1 MTTEEKELLEEYTNF
16 LLQEGYVDA
25 DIYAEPPSQ
34 GVTVIDLFILK
45 KTSEAYKEKK

>member
-1 MTTEEKELLEEYTNF
+1 MTTKEKEILEEYTNF
-16 LLQEGYVDA
+16 LLKEGYLDA

-45 KTSEAYKEKK
+45 KTSEIYKDK